1 MKNKTKDELLEIIE
15 ELEGKVSRL
24 ENDVDYWVEEY
35 NEIDAE
41 RDDLKSKIDDL
52 EYTFDNSIK
61 NLDNFIWCLKLEN
74 LYNRELEDFIEDYK
88 KYKNVE

>member
-1 MKNKTKDELLEIIE
+1 MKNKTKEELLQIIE
-15 ELEGKVSRL
+15 DQEEKIEQLQ
-24 ENDVDYWVEEY
+24 NDVDYWQQEY

-41 RDDLKSKIDDL
+41 CDDLKRKIDDL
-52 EYTFDNSIK
+52 EYTFENSIK

-74 LYNRELEDFIEDYK
+74 LYTRELEDFIEDYK